1 VEICNRLHD
10 AIPLRSCSHHFC
22 LPDKPYFHAL
32 RSLYA
37 LAHGTSSRSRLKFHI
52 GEEIEQLYKLKSYG
66 IPVELI
72 PVTGTG
78 NIKTIYL
85 KQWIRLRKT
94 LEDMR
99 AKELDDS
106 VLYQLP
112 RSTDVIFRTGTSL
125 TCHPG
130 NSMFQS
136 IIESKV
142 KEHSEASQ
150 AGKMAI
156 TRDIIETVKQKEG
169 RFLQWD
175 TRGWWTELTGTSH
188 VHTKVAV
195 SVRDFKSKSVAQ
207 QNRQNS
213 QSNTSVF
220 ENQDGKKRRKRAR
233 DDGWVKGCGFLEMDR
248 KGGNRIY

>member
-1 VEICNRLHD
+1 MIDNLTIRV
-10 AIPLRSCSHHFC
+10 
-22 LPDKPYFHAL
+22 AL
-32 RSLYA
+32 SLV
-37 LAHGTSSRSRLKFHI
+37 SRVLITNKNTT
-52 GEEIEQLYKLKSYG
+52 GEEIEQRYKLKSYG

-78 NIKTIYL
+78 NIKKTYL

-94 LEDMR
+94 VEDIR

-106 VLYQLP
+106 VLHQLP

-136 IIESKV
+136 IIESKI

-156 TRDIIETVKQKEG
+156 TRDIIDTVTQKKG

-175 TRGWWTELTGTSH
+175 TRGWWTELTGTSQ

-207 QNRQNS
+207 QIRQNS
-213 QSNTSVF
+213 QSSTSVF
-220 ENQDGKKRRKRAR
+220 ENQDGKRRKRGR
-233 DDGWVKGCGFLEMDR
+233 DEGWVEDCGLLEMN
-248 KGGNRIY
+248 KKVGNGM